1 MHDMGEGTTPVLA
14 REELTSNVYDDIRF
28 QRVIVEEMSELLPA
42 KLLAEC
48 DLSRAHSVLEIG
60 CGTGEWLRTVAR
72 QYPDL
77 QCIGID
83 QDELQVKAAN
93 ALAYRDGLAQVA
105 FLAHEINDL
114 PPTLFPEASFD
125 LVHLSFLGRYIL
137 TADYPALARMCAA
150 LCRPGGIVCWTE
162 AELPI
167 TTSAAFERLT
177 AFVCEALQR
186 AGQSFISESMWEWA
200 ELVMARSGKPGVDR
214 SSYKR
219 RHLGITPMLGRWLR
233 DAGCGGQRE
242 RPLYSIWGIDERE
255 IYESAY
261 AIEVSAGQ
269 PAYEGF
275 VGQARRFAGQVKA
288 FLLRTGVS
296 EEMEYAALCDQ
307 IEAELTRQD
316 FCGLSFVLRAWA
328 PRL

>member
-1 MHDMGEGTTPVLA
+1 MIA
-14 REELTSNVYDDIRF
+14 REELTSDTYDDIRF
-28 QRVIVEEMSELLPA
+28 QRIILEEMGELLPA

-48 DLSRAHSVLEIG
+48 GLSRARSVLEIG
-60 CGTGEWLRTVAR
+60 CGTGEWLRAVAR

-83 QDELQVKAAN
+83 QNELQVKAAN

-105 FLAHEINDL
+105 FLAHAINDL

-125 LVHLSFLGRYIL
+125 LVHLSFLSRYIL
-137 TADYPALARMCAA
+137 TAGYPSLARMCAA
-150 LCRPGGIVCWTE
+150 LCRPGGMVCWTE

-167 TTSAAFERLT
+167 TNSAAFERLT
-177 AFVCEALQR
+177 GLVCEALQR
-186 AGQSFISESMWEWA
+186 AGQSFIPESMWEWA
-200 ELVMARSGKPGVDR
+200 ELFAARSGKPGVDR

-242 RPLYSIWGIDERE
+242 RPLYSIWGIDERV
-255 IYESAY
+255 IHQTAY

-269 PAYEGF
+269 PANVGF
-275 VGQARRFAGQVKA
+275 VGQARRFAGQVKS
-288 FLLRTGVS
+288 FLLRTEVI
-296 EEMEYAALCDQ
+296 EEREYAALCDQ
-307 IEAELTRQD
+307 INIELATKE
-316 FCGLSFVLRAWA
+316 FCGLSFLLRAWA

>member
-1 MHDMGEGTTPVLA
+1 MLP
-14 REELTSNVYDDIRF
+14 REELTSKVYDDIRF
-28 QRVIVEEMSELLPA
+28 QHVLVEEMGELLPA
-42 KLLAEC
+42 KLFAEC
-48 DLSRAHSVLEIG
+48 DLSRARSVLEIG
-60 CGTGEWLRTVAR
+60 CGTGEWLRAMAR

-114 PPTLFPEASFD
+114 PLTLFPEASFD
-125 LVHLSFLGRYIL
+125 LVHLSFLCRYIL
-137 TADYPALARMCAA
+137 TVDYPALARMCAA

-177 AFVCEALQR
+177 SSVCEALQR
-186 AGQSFISESMWEWA
+186 AGQSFIQESTWEWA
-200 ELVMARSGKPGVDR
+200 ELLAARSVKPGVER

-233 DAGCGGQRE
+233 DAGCGGKHE
-242 RPLYSIWGIDERE
+242 RPLYSIWGIDERV
-255 IYESAY
+255 IYETAY
-261 AIEVSAGQ
+261 AIEVSAEQ

-275 VGQARRFAGQVKA
+275 VGQARRFARQVKP
-288 FLLRTGVS
+288 FLLHTGVI
-296 EEMEYAALCDQ
+296 EEREHATLCDRLKT
-307 IEAELTRQD
+307 ELASQA
-316 FCGLSFVLRAWA
+316 FCGLSFLLRVWA